1 MKLIKLRTNDFW
13 LKPSLLAALGPLSAP
28 LTPFSSPSYS
38 NSLVIRM
45 RISLNV
51 LQAMKGNFRQL
62 PSTSSGRLV
71 LLPQLV
77 ASLPKLFR
85 RWTPK
90 PTSDEMMDGDALH
103 SGWLLTRWRPLFTWI
118 VCALQLSIDLICEDV
133 IIADYWATKSEISGN
148 RNVPILSLYR
158 IRTLNRLDQSAIK
171 HMSLRLR
178 SHLMVNTSID
188 TRNVTFQNTLRPLY
202 FYSFL
207 HGQSNSR
214 WHHVPA
220 SSFKVGQHD

>member
-1 MKLIKLRTNDFW
+1 
-13 LKPSLLAALGPLSAP
+13 
-28 LTPFSSPSYS
+28 
-38 NSLVIRM
+38 
-45 RISLNV
+45 
-51 LQAMKGNFRQL
+51 MKGNFRQL

-71 LLPQLV
+71 LLPRPV

-85 RWTPK
+85 RRTPK
-90 PTSDEMMDGDALH
+90 PMSDEMTHVDDLH
-103 SGWLLTRWRPLFTWI
+103 SGWLLTRWRPLFTRI
-118 VCALQLSIDLICEDV
+118 VSALQLSIDLICEDV

-158 IRTLNRLDQSAIK
+158 IRTLNRLDRSSIK
-171 HMSLRLR
+171 HMFLRLR

-214 WHHVPA
+214 WHHVPHPHLKLA
-220 SSFKVGQHD
+220 NMTNTWHSSGEID